1 MQSNYVKELSVK
13 TYQEAIEREVV
24 KSKVRPFHA
33 PSFFSGALLSMAV
46 MGIAWSR
53 QYSER
58 WLTPINLDRNTESSK
73 SEKTVL

>member
-46 MGIAWSR
+46 MG
-53 QYSER
+53 
-58 WLTPINLDRNTESSK
+58 LLLVMPIL
-73 SEKTVL
+73 

>member
-24 KSKVRPFHA
+24 KSKVRPFLA

-46 MGIAWSR
+46 MG
-53 QYSER
+53 
-58 WLTPINLDRNTESSK
+58 LLLVTPIL
-73 SEKTVL
+73 